1 MNDFGNK
8 LNRLI
13 NEHVSDVVDKANK
26 VANNN
31 SAISIGNNTY
41 ISNSDTSSGS
51 CVSIQNDVRLETS
64 QNEIRLTYR
73 KPRKV
78 YINGRLIEGL

>member
-13 NEHVSDVVDKANK
+13 NEYASDVVDKANK

-41 ISNSDTSSGS
+41 ISNSDISSGS

-73 KPRKV
+73 KPRNV
-78 YINGRLIEGL
+78 YVNGRLIEGL